1 MTPRT
6 TIRPLR
12 VTPGNGTSPASTR
25 ELVQTQDAILLS
37 NATVLGAVTQF
48 QEDLTGRIGRMADTL
63 DGVCVEVTDI
73 KTERRVEAAL
83 AAERAKV
90 AKTAAEAATVAE
102 GKHAATAME
111 ERHEQTA
118 SVEAHALAY
127 RWRVGIALA
136 ATTGLG
142 ALALN
147 LLNIFVL
154 NR

>member
-1 MTPRT
+1 LVVTART
-6 TIRPLR
+6 AVKPLTI
-12 VTPGNGTSPASTR
+12 TPGNGTGPASTR
-25 ELVQTQDAILLS
+25 DLVQTQNAILKS
-37 NATVLGAVTQF
+37 NDSVLGAVNQF
-48 QEDLTGRIGRMADTL
+48 REDLTERIGRMAVQL
-63 DGVCVEVTDI
+63 DGVCVEVSTI
-73 KTERRVEAAL
+73 KTERRVEAATNAEK
-83 AAERAKV
+83 AAKD
-90 AKTAAEAATVAE
+90 ATVAE

-147 LLNIFVL
+147 LLNTFVL

>member
-1 MTPRT
+1 MTART
-6 TIRPLR
+6 AVKPLTI
-12 VTPGNGTSPASTR
+12 TPGNGTGPASTR
-25 ELVQTQDAILLS
+25 DLVQTQNAILKS
-37 NATVLGAVTQF
+37 NDSVLGAVNQF
-48 QEDLTGRIGRMADTL
+48 REDLTERIGRMAVQL
-63 DGVCVEVTDI
+63 DGVCVEVSTI

-83 AAERAKV
+83 AVERATNAEKA
-90 AKTAAEAATVAE
+90 AKDATVAE

-147 LLNIFVL
+147 LLNTFVL